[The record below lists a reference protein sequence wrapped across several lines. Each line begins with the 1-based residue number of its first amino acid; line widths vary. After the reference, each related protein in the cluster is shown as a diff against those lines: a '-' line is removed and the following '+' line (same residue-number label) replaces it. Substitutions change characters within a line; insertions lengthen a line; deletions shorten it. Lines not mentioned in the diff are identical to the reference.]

1 MGGPD
6 PARISRRRILQL
18 GALTPAAFVVACAE
32 TLLPS
37 PSPRPT
43 VTFPPTPDDTPT
55 PTLSPTPTPT
65 PVPTPSPSAPV
76 LYRSAALADGRSV
89 SIQRNLSV
97 LVQDGLVAWI
107 RPVDGEEAAGG
118 ATVVDA
124 AGATIIPGLVDAHVH
139 YTGTGGANWID
150 RFGDP
155 PAVLAA
161 VGEENAALA
170 WHAGVRW
177 ARDVGA
183 PIVTDPVDGQVR
195 AASLGVRDRL
205 RGRAGFPEIRAAGS
219 WVTRAGT
226 LAGRS
231 AEARNADELL
241 ALAIRQLDQGAD
253 LVKLYLGGPD
263 PANPPWSVSEVRR
276 VVNAVHARGARVAAH
291 AGRIPAVRTAIEAG
305 VDTVEHGFELDTAT
319 AQRMRALGTI
329 LVSTLTVFHSW
340 LSFAATTTIPL
351 YATPASVR
359 RLQAELALAESAIR
373 TARAAGVVIAAGS
386 DAGGG
391 SPRANHVGWEYQALI
406 RAGLPPVEALAA
418 VTWRG
423 GEALAIP
430 DAGVI
435 REGRPARFFLVHGD
449 PLSDPT
455 AIWRVWRHV

>member
-18 GALTPAAFVVACAE
+18 GALTPAAFLVACAE
-32 TLLPS
+32 TLIPA

-43 VTFPPTPDDTPT
+43 ISLPPE
-55 PTLSPTPTPT
+55 
-65 PVPTPSPSAPV
+65 PTPSPSLSPTPLATPTPTVSPTAPI
-76 LYRSAALADGRSV
+76 LFRGAARADGRSAAV
-89 SIQRNLSV
+89 QRNVSV
-97 LVQDGLVAWI
+97 LVRDGLVAWI
-107 RPVDGEEAAGG
+107 RPVDGEEPAGG

-124 AGATIIPGLVDAHVH
+124 AGATIVPGLVDAHVH
-139 YTGTGGANWID
+139 YTGIGGANWID

-155 PAVLAA
+155 PAVLAT
-161 VGEENAALA
+161 VGEENAGLA
-170 WHAGVRW
+170 WRSGVRW

-205 RGRAGFPEIRAAGS
+205 RGRPGFPEIRAAGS

-241 ALAIRQLDQGAD
+241 ALALRQLDQGAD

-263 PANPPWSVSEVRR
+263 PANPPWSIAEVRR

-291 AGRIPAVRTAIEAG
+291 AGRIPAVRTAIEGG
-305 VDTVEHGFELDTAT
+305 VDTVEHGFELDAAT
-319 AQRMRALGTI
+319 AGRMRELGTI

-340 LSFAATTTIPL
+340 LSFSATTTIPL
-351 YATPASVR
+351 YAAPASIR
-359 RLQAELALAESAIR
+359 RLQDDLALAEAAIR

-391 SPRANHVGWEYQALI
+391 SPRANHVGWEYQALV

-435 REGRPARFFLVHGD
+435 REGGPARFFLVHGD
-449 PLSDPT
+449 PLTDPS

>member
-1 MGGPD
+1 M
-6 PARISRRRILQL
+6 LQL
-18 GALTPAAFVVACAE
+18 GALTPVAFMVACAE
-32 TLLPS
+32 TLLPV
-37 PSPRPT
+37 PSARPT
-43 VTFPPTPDDTPT
+43 VTFPPEPSATP
-55 PTLSPTPTPT
+55 LPTPTPT
-65 PVPTPSPSAPV
+65 PSPTPVPTPAAAAPV
-76 LYRSAALADGRSV
+76 VYRGVALVDGRAA

-97 LVQDGLVAWI
+97 LVQDGRIAWI
-107 RPVDGEEAAGG
+107 RPADGEEPAGG

-124 AGATIIPGLVDAHVH
+124 AGATIVPGLVDAHVH

-161 VGEENAALA
+161 VGEENAGLA
-170 WHAGVRW
+170 WRAGVRW

-219 WVTRAGT
+219 WVTQAGT

-231 AEARNADELL
+231 AEARTADELL
-241 ALAIRQLDQGAD
+241 ALALRQLDQGAD

-263 PANPPWSVSEVRR
+263 PANPPWSVAEVRR

-305 VDTVEHGFELDTAT
+305 VDTVEHGFELDATTAG
-319 AQRMRALGTI
+319 RMSALGTI

-351 YATPASVR
+351 YATSASVS
-359 RLQAELALAESAIR
+359 RLRGELAMAESAIR

-406 RAGLPPVEALAA
+406 AAGLPPVEALAA
-418 VTWRG
+418 ITWRG
-423 GEALAIP
+423 GAALGVPEAGTL
-430 DAGVI
+430 V
-435 REGRPARFFLVHGD
+435 EGGPARFFLVHGD
-449 PLSDPT
+449 PLTDPS